1 MIFLLYQV
9 IISARALFINMDRA
23 KIVIFFIENHIL
35 EDVNKCVLALQ
46 EGDPD
51 SLDRTAGAIRG
62 RASRVANVVTAEM
75 SNYEPGL
82 YTERVLEAV
91 KVLRDQVMPNFA
103 GRVEIA
109 VDALSTAPP
118 KEVDENE
125 FIDASRLVYDG
136 VREIRR
142 AVLMNRVS
150 TLFIVINNTR
160 VAFNFKNPG

>member
-1 MIFLLYQV
+1 
-9 IISARALFINMDRA
+9 
-23 KIVIFFIENHIL
+23 
-35 EDVNKCVLALQ
+35 
-46 EGDPD
+46 
-51 SLDRTAGAIRG
+51 
-62 RASRVANVVTAEM
+62 
-75 SNYEPGL
+75 
-82 YTERVLEAV
+82 
-91 KVLRDQVMPNFA
+91 MPNFA